1 MNIWTVLKNFFL
13 EITRQAC
20 KTFSSFKDECISEKY
35 HLSAIEIFKL
45 FKMNTLNDYLDL
57 YLRTDVLSLSD
68 ALKKFI
74 SICLEY
80 HGLHPR
86 HYFRSP
92 GLS

>member
-1 MNIWTVLKNFFL
+1 
-13 EITRQAC
+13 
-20 KTFSSFKDECISEKY
+20 
-35 HLSAIEIFKL
+35 
-45 FKMNTLNDYLDL
+45 MNTLNDYLDL
-57 YLRTDVLSLSD
+57 YLRTDVSSLSD

-92 GLS
+92 ELS